1 MNEINESLIA
11 ETFCSVRNK
20 YHKKSKKNTFP
31 FAKLFSFPFCKS
43 FNELQEIMK
52 KYTFIK

>member
-20 YHKKSKKNTFP
+20 YHKRVKKIHSLLQNFFHFP
-31 FAKLFSFPFCKS
+31 FARVLMSF
-43 FNELQEIMK
+43 K
-52 KYTFIK
+52 K